1 MNFRFAP
8 GARLDLFDLVD
19 WYEAQTAGTGA
30 RLATAFDA
38 TLQRVLAHPHG
49 YGRVARAP
57 RAREVRQARVTSF
70 LVVMTYEVTATDVV
84 ILSVTHARSV
94 RQPWRR
100 RLP

>member
-19 WYEAQTAGTGA
+19 WYEAQTAGAGT
-30 RLATAFDA
+30 RLTTEFNN
-38 TLQRVLAHPHG
+38 TLQRVLAQPHS
-49 YGRVARAP
+49 YGRIPRAP
-57 RAREVRQARVTSF
+57 RGREVRQVQVRPFQVI
-70 LVVMTYEVTATDVV
+70 MTYEVTATEVI

-94 RQPWRR
+94 RRPWRQ

>member
-19 WYEAQTAGTGA
+19 WYETQTAWAGS
-30 RLATAFDA
+30 RLATEFDA
-38 TLQRVLAHPHG
+38 TLRGVLAHPRRH
-49 YGRVARAP
+49 GRVARPP
-57 RAREVRQARVTSF
+57 RGREIRVARVARY
-70 LVVMTYEVTATDVV
+70 LVLMTYKVTAAEVI

>member
-8 GARLDLFDLVD
+8 GARFDLFDLVD
-19 WYEAQTAGTGA
+19 WNDAQTAGAGT
-30 RLATAFDA
+30 RLATEFDN
-38 TLQRVLAHPHG
+38 TLRRVLAGPRG
-49 YGRVARAP
+49 YGRVNRAP
-57 RAREVRQARVTSF
+57 RGREIRVAPVRRF
-70 LVVMTYEVTATDVV
+70 LVRMTYEVTATEVV

>member
-19 WYEAQTAGTGA
+19 WYEARAAGTGA
-30 RLATAFDA
+30 RLATEFDA
-38 TLQRVLAHPHG
+38 TLSRVRAQPHS
-49 YGRVARAP
+49 YSRIRRTLQGR
-57 RAREVRQARVTSF
+57 EIRQARVTPF
-70 LVVMTYEVTATDVV
+70 LVVMTYEVTATEVV
-84 ILSVTHARSV
+84 ILSVTHARSA